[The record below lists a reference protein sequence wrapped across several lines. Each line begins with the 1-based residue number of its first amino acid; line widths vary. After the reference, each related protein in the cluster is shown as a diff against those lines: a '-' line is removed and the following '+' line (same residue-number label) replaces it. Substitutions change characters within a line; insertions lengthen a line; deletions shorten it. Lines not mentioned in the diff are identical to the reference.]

1 MGAFC
6 PRYLTSRC
14 TVSGEKAGKHTAM
27 YSAPSAPR
35 RAVSHPFAA
44 ANDDRLSGVDLMNC
58 FASFH
63 LQFTA
68 QDDHVLVK
76 LRRLPRLVPTARARH
91 LRDAK
96 YRCP

>member
-1 MGAFC
+1 MGTSSPLFDIPVHGVRRESGKAYGNVFRAF
-6 PRYLTSRC
+6 R
-14 TVSGEKAGKHTAM
+14 
-27 YSAPSAPR
+27 PR

-68 QDDHVLVK
+68 QDDGVLVE
-76 LRRLPRLVPTARARH
+76 LRRLPRLAPTARARH
-91 LRDAK
+91 LRDTK
-96 YRCP
+96 RRCS